1 MESEAESR
9 TATAWATLREAVRGS
24 KQDFTQGS
32 IGRSIF
38 LLAVPMVM
46 EMFMESLFAVVDVFF
61 VSKLGAGAVA
71 AVGITESMMA
81 LLYALAIGLSMGAMA
96 MIARRIGEKDP
107 ERASITAVQD
117 ISMAILLSLP
127 IEAAGLCLEQ
137 KLTEHMVDQAQ
148 VMNMG
153 F

>member
-46 EMFMESLFAVVDVFF
+46 EMAMESLFAVVDVFF
-61 VSKLGAGAVA
+61 VSKLGADAVA
-71 AVGITESMMA
+71 TVGITESMMA
-81 LLYALAIGLSMGAMA
+81 LVYALAMGLSMGAMA
-96 MIARRIGEKDP
+96 VVARRIGEKNP
-107 ERASITAVQD
+107 EGASRAAVQ
-117 ISMAILLSLP
+117 AILLGLSVSLP
-127 IEAAGLCLEQ
+127 IGVAGIVLAPNL
-137 KLTEHMVDQAQ
+137 LAV
-148 VMNMG
+148 
-153 F
+153 